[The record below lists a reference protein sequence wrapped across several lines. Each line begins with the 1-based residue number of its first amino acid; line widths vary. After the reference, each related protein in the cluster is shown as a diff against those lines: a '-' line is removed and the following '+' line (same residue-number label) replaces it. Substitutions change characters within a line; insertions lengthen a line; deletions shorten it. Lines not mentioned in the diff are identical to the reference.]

1 MPCCCNHARGADRL
15 FSLFARRYRK
25 RYQKKGLEKSQKHL
39 IEGLKKAGIAGTSVL
54 EIGSGVGY
62 LHQLL
67 LQAGAAR
74 AVGVDLSEKML
85 TEAHIL
91 ARENGLSGRVEYH
104 HGDFVDLADTIADAD
119 VTILDKVVCC
129 YPDAEAL
136 VKRSLAKTRRVYALT
151 YPRDRAFI
159 RFGMTLFAFFL
170 WLICSPFRSYVH
182 DPEKIESWIQAEGFK
197 KHCQNETPIWL
208 TQVYVH
214 SDVSGRG
221 RKHGS
226 G

>member
-1 MPCCCNHARGADRL
+1 MSCCHSHACGADRL

-25 RYQKKGLEKSQKHL
+25 RYQKKGLEQSQKHL
-39 IEGLKKAGIAGTSVL
+39 VDGLKKAGIAGASIL

-74 AVGVDLSEKML
+74 AVGIDLSEKML
-85 TEAHIL
+85 TEARIL
-91 ARENGLSGRVEYH
+91 AQENGLSGRVEYR
-104 HGDFVDLADTIADAD
+104 HGDFVEFAGTFADAE

-151 YPRDRAFI
+151 YPRDRVFI
-159 RFGMTLFAFFL
+159 RFGMALLAFFL
-170 WLICSPFRSYVH
+170 WLIRSPFRSYVH

-197 KHCQNETPIWL
+197 KHYQNRTPVWL
-208 TQVYVH
+208 TQVYTH
-214 SDVSGRG
+214 P
-221 RKHGS
+221 
-226 G
+226 